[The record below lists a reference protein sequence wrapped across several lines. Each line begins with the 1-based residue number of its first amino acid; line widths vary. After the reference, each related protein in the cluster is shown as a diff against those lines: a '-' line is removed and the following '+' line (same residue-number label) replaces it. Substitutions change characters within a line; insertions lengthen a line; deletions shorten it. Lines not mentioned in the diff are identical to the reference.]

1 MSYSMND
8 IPLESH
14 LTQKRRMSHCEL
26 EAPVM
31 NGKKTNGVVT
41 RRWRKNL
48 YETRGLPDNYTDSSF
63 LEELRKNINPSN
75 ITTIEAISFAA
86 SVSVQLNIVILFVIV
101 FVWLDNEWIAPN
113 AIFVFSG
120 ILTLAG
126 YFLHT
131 FKKSDM
137 LEKMSKDLRTVLIFL
152 AFGYILS
159 PILKTLTAT
168 VSTDTI
174 YAMTIFMFL
183 IHLIFSKYGSPQV
196 SLSDSLSITSSI
208 FGSLMLASRLVSPL
222 HAFSL
227 LTTAVLCFVLLPFVM
242 FQIDGKVCIT
252 IVLSATTT
260 YLLYVISLTISCVF
274 IGVTIFLQLVCP
286 LCYIRWQTYKENIYG
301 PWDEAV
307 ITS

>member
-1 MSYSMND
+1 MKGKKFYTAMYNMPNNKS
-8 IPLESH
+8 IL
-14 LTQKRRMSHCEL
+14 Q
-26 EAPVM
+26 VM
-31 NGKKTNGVVT
+31 NGKKFNGAP
-41 RRWRKNL
+41 RWRKNL
-48 YETRGLPDNYTDSSF
+48 YETHGLPDNYTDSSF
-63 LEELRKNINPSN
+63 LEEMRKNINPSN
-75 ITTIEAISFAA
+75 ITTMEAISFAA

-101 FVWLDNEWIAPN
+101 FVWLDNERIAPN
-113 AIFVFSG
+113 VIFLFTG
-120 ILTLAG
+120 IPTIAG
-126 YFLHT
+126 YLIHT
-131 FKKSDM
+131 FNNSSM
-137 LEKMSKDLRTVLIFL
+137 SEKLSKDLRTVLIFL

-159 PILKTLTAT
+159 PILKTLTDT

-227 LTTAVLCFVLLPFVM
+227 LTTAVQCFVLLPFVL
-242 FQIDGKVCIT
+242 FQIESKMIFA
-252 IVLSATTT
+252 IALSITTT
-260 YLLYVISLTISCVF
+260 YLLHLISFTISCF
-274 IGVTIFLQLVCP
+274 FLGVTIFVHLVCP
-286 LCYIRWQTYKENIYG
+286 FWYIRWQKYKENIYG